1 MDQEKFI
8 PLQNFKEFP
17 PAEMIERAKVFYEFI
32 RTRRSIRTF
41 SNKFVPLEVIENC
54 IRTAG
59 SAPSGANLQPW
70 QFVVVS
76 NPEIKKRIRE
86 AAEKEEKEFYSSRAP
101 QEWLDVLR
109 PLGTNEQKPF
119 LETAPY
125 LIVIFERKY
134 EEESAGRKKL
144 YYTKESVGIATGFL
158 IAAIHNAG
166 LVSLTHTSSP
176 MNFLNEILQRPN
188 NEKPFLIL
196 VVGFPSEDATV
207 PDIKRKSLEEIAI
220 FIK

>member
-1 MDQEKFI
+1 MNQEILI
-8 PLQNFKEFP
+8 PLTQHQSFSS
-17 PAEMIERAKVFYEFI
+17 AVMTERAKIFYDSLK
-32 RTRRSIRTF
+32 TRRSIRSF
-41 SNKFVPLEVIENC
+41 SNKSVPLEVIETC

-59 SAPSGANLQPW
+59 SAPNGANLQPW

-76 NPEIKKRIRE
+76 NLGVKKKIRE

-101 QEWLDVLR
+101 KEWLEALE
-109 PLGTNEQKPF
+109 PLGTDEQKPF

-125 LIVIFERKY
+125 LIVIFEKKY
-134 EEESAGRKKL
+134 EDEPTGRKKL

-166 LVSLTHTSSP
+166 LGSLTHTP
-176 MNFLNEILQRPN
+176 GRMNFLNEILKRPV

-196 VVGFPSEDATV
+196 VVGFPSEDVIV
-207 PDIKRKSLEEIAI
+207 PDIKRKSLEEIST

>member
-8 PLQNFKEFP
+8 PLQKYKELSYVII
-17 PAEMIERAKVFYEFI
+17 IERAVVFYKSI

-41 SNKFVPLEVIENC
+41 FNKSVPLEVVENC
-54 IRTAG
+54 IRAAG

-76 NPEIKKRIRE
+76 NPVIKKRIRE

-101 QEWLDVLR
+101 REWLDVLR
-109 PLGTNEQKPF
+109 PLGTDEQKPF
-119 LETAPY
+119 LETASY
-125 LIVIFERKY
+125 LIVVFERKY

-158 IAAIHNAG
+158 ITAIYNAG
-166 LVSLTHTSSP
+166 LVSLIYTPSP
-176 MNFLNEILQRPN
+176 MNFLNEILQRPS
-188 NEKPFLIL
+188 NEKSFLIL
-196 VVGFPSEDATV
+196 VVGFPTENCVV
-207 PDIKRKSLEEIAI
+207 PDIERKKLEDIAT
-220 FIK
+220 FI